1 MDFIN
6 LYLINEKLPAMKKKL
21 LLLNVLILVALTMFA
36 QNGFTSYPL
45 TTTASN
51 TRNCLKID
59 ASGNKWIGFSNRGA
73 TKFDGVS
80 CTIYDTLNSG
90 IAANWVYDIAFGAGN
105 TIWFATK
112 KGLSK
117 FDGTNWTTYKKINS
131 GLPSDTVLTLFVDN
145 TDVWIGTQNGLS
157 KFNGSTWAVY
167 NTANSGLINNKV
179 LCINKDASNKMWIGT
194 PVGLS
199 VKSGTSWITYNENN
213 SYFVRDQVN
222 VIYADNTAMW
232 IGTQNSGLFKFE
244 NNVFHTLTSLFF
256 NTSFNSPSP
265 IYSIYTISKG
275 PQGGI
280 LVNSFYEILPNQI
293 HLYILP
299 SGFFSY
305 LHAYDSSTGLVWFIR
320 NVGTVSNNV
329 ISSLNYQNYIG
340 TTLLSQIQGYNTLDV
355 NEVRAGLLNRGD
367 MFWSPSYYADA
378 RYEVPKNSGRNAA
391 FASALWIGGID
402 NGGALHEA
410 AMTYRQTG
418 VDYTTG
424 PLDTLSGDVD
434 SITAVLYDK
443 IWKID
448 RLNIEEFKTNFASGA
463 VQNGTYIVSNDILTW
478 PAVGTGNFTRNMAP
492 FVDVNS
498 DGVYSPLTDGD
509 YPKIT
514 GDQMCYWIFN
524 DNMIHGES
532 EGIPLKVEIH
542 ASAYAFTCPQITD
555 SLKALNYTTFYS
567 YEIYNRSLMNYTNTY
582 LGNWDD
588 MDLGDY
594 LDDFIGCNPSSNYGF
609 GYTGDSID
617 GEDINYPGGYNYYG
631 FMYGEKPPMISTV
644 VLNGPLAE
652 PNDSLD
658 NNNNG
663 VIDEAGEKNLMT
675 SFIYI
680 DNNSDPING
689 NPNVVPDYY
698 NYSSGKWRDSTQI
711 TYGGN
716 GVGGVIPVNFMY
728 DGVPSGGAWD
738 EITAGNGSGDRRFV
752 MGCGPFNLN
761 AGQHVNYSY
770 ALVWTRDLVSA
781 YTIGNLYNKNLA
793 DVKKVQQWYAAGNY
807 PSCYDLQAGVNSIQK
822 NNSSFTLYPNPANT
836 QITIAYKAETKNARI
851 ELFNATGQ
859 KINSFVYFNQQQT
872 IDISGFPN
880 GLYLIK
886 ITDGKNSS
894 VQRFVKN

>member
-21 LLLNVLILVALTMFA
+21 LLLNVLILVALTTFA

-167 NTANSGLINNKV
+167 NMANSGLINNKV

-222 VIYADNTAMW
+222 AIYTDNSIVW
-232 IGTQNSGLFKFE
+232 VGTENSGLFKFE
-244 NNVFHTLTSLFF
+244 NNVFQPLLSLFY
-256 NTSFNSPSP
+256 NTIFNST
-265 IYSIYTISKG
+265 SIYNISTISKG
-275 PQGGI
+275 PQGGVMI
-280 LVNSFYEILPNQI
+280 NSFFEILPDQV
-293 HLYILP
+293 HQYTLP
-299 SGFFSY
+299 SGLSSSF
-305 LHAYDSSTGLVWFIR
+305 HACDPTTGFAWFIKYSGI
-320 NVGTVSNNV
+320 GTSNI
-329 ISSLNYQNYIG
+329 ISSFNYQNYTGI
-340 TTLLSQIQGYNTLDV
+340 TLLSNIPQSCNTLDV
-355 NEVRAGLLNRGD
+355 NEVRASLMNRGD
-367 MFWSPSYYADA
+367 MFWSVFGSINGA
-378 RYEVPKNSGRNAA
+378 RYEVPKNSGRHST
-391 FASALWIGGID
+391 FANALWVGGID
-402 NGGALHEA
+402 NGGTLHEA

-418 VDYTTG
+418 SDYWPG
-424 PLDTLSGDVD
+424 PLDTLSGNED
-434 SITAVLYDK
+434 SITSALYDK

-448 RLNIEEFKTNFASGA
+448 RLNIEEFKINFASGA

-478 PAVGTGNFTRNMAP
+478 PAIGTGNFTRNMAP

-498 DGVYSPLTDGD
+498 DGIYSPLTDGD

-524 DNMIHGES
+524 DNMTHGET
-532 EGIPLKVEIH
+532 GAPPLKVEIH

-555 SLKALNYTTFYS
+555 SLRALNYTTFYN
-567 YEIYNRSLMNYTNTY
+567 YEIYNRSSTNYTNTY

-588 MDLGDY
+588 ADLGFY
-594 LDDFIGCNPSSNYGF
+594 LDDFIGCTPNNNYGF
-609 GYTGDSID
+609 MYNGYFSD
-617 GEDINYPGGYNYYG
+617 GSGQLGA
-631 FMYGEKPPMISTV
+631 YGEKPPMISTV

-689 NPNVVPDYY
+689 NPNVVSDYY
-698 NYSSGKWRDSTQI
+698 NYSRGKWRDSTRI

-716 GVGGVIPVNFMY
+716 GIGGSIPTNFIY
-728 DGVPSGGAWD
+728 DGALSG
-738 EITAGNGSGDRRFV
+738 AGWTDNPPASDRRFV
-752 MGCGPFNLN
+752 IGCGPFNLN
-761 AGQHVNYSY
+761 TGQHVNFSY
-770 ALVWTRDLVSA
+770 ALVWTRDTASA
-781 YTIGNLYNKNLA
+781 YTITNLYNKNLA
-793 DVKKVQQWYAAGNY
+793 DVKKVQQWYAADNY
-807 PSCYDLQAGVNSIQK
+807 PSCYDLQAGVNSVQE
-822 NNSSFTLYPNPANT
+822 NSNSFTLYPNPANT

-859 KINSFVYFNQQQT
+859 KINSFVYFNQLQT